1 MIKDCIDK
9 SRIYGKM
16 LDDLTSQ
23 EYIYLSNKIRQYYWT
38 KHNLSVPVDSID
50 IKCIMADKKLLL
62 EVLNDNV
69 G

>member
-1 MIKDCIDK
+1 MKINNSIIHRKTIH
-9 SRIYGKM
+9 G
-16 LDDLTSQ
+16 LTSQ

-50 IKCIMADKKLLL
+50 IKCVMADKKLLL
-62 EVLNDNV
+62 EILNDNM